1 MTENKDNR
9 SMFYIFVLV
18 ILVLVFIGLLF
29 LSSPDNTNVTYE
41 FEDVTIVS
49 DTLSF
54 TSQIGSVNVK
64 NYNILPAK
72 VELKNLVA
80 CVFDDGFDGNLG
92 VTYGAVRNY
101 YDNKYFIE
109 LNSKEEK
116 SIPIVLE
123 NIIYYKETE
132 PNNLNEVNF
141 KLYLFEN
148 PHQGDY
154 FDKSQC
160 YELRRTDAIKIIDVN
175 VGK

>member
-1 MTENKDNR
+1 MTENENNR
-9 SMFYIFVLV
+9 GVLYIFLLV
-18 ILVLVFIGLLF
+18 ILVLVFVGLLF

-41 FEDVTIVS
+41 FEDATIVS

-54 TSQIGSVNVK
+54 TAQIGSVNVK

-80 CVFDDGFDGNLG
+80 CVFDEPDFDGDLG

-116 SIPIVLE
+116 SISIILE

-132 PNNLNEVNF
+132 PINKMDF

-148 PHQGDY
+148 PQQEYY
-154 FDKSQC
+154 FDNGLC
-160 YELRRTDAIKIIDVN
+160 YELRRTDPIKIIDIN